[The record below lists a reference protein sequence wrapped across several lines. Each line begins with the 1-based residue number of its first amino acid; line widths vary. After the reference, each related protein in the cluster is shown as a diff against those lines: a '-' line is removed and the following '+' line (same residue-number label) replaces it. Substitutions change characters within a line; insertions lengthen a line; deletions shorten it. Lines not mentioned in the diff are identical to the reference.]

1 MDIEHQHFF
10 FNSNYHNYN
19 ARGMLQRTRIDPT
32 CNSSVAHSRKTIK
45 FVYFSPSPFL
55 PLLSSSSQL
64 FCMAYFFLNSFVF
77 LTLLLRYALVTVQT
91 SVQCKG

>member
-45 FVYFSPSPFL
+45 FVYFPLSLSPS
-55 PLLSSSSQL
+55 S
-64 FCMAYFFLNSFVF
+64 
-77 LTLLLRYALVTVQT
+77 LLLEPTILHGLFLSEFLRFSYSTVTLRLGNCTDFCTV
-91 SVQCKG
+91 